1 LLKLNLVVAW
11 SGVSIYIF
19 SNIYGGEQT
28 ESRVHG
34 CMRCD
39 ASIIYKSII
48 AQRKKYGDQDTML
61 KNPNRCACVRAFVHV
76 CRVRE
81 VTRDH

>member
-1 LLKLNLVVAW
+1 MLKLNLVVAW

-28 ESRVHG
+28 ESRVHK
-34 CMRCD
+34 CTRCD

-48 AQRKKYGDQDTML
+48 AQRKKNMETKIQ
-61 KNPNRCACVRAFVHV
+61 C
-76 CRVRE
+76 
-81 VTRDH
+81 